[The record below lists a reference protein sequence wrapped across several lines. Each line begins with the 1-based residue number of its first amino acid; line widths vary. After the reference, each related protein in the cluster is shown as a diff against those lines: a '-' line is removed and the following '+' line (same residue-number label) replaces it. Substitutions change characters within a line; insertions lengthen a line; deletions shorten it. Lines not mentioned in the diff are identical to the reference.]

1 MRLRSRRTPPA
12 APAAAALTLLAAGP
26 HAVTGWLGGE
36 LTFRKRIG
44 VVPAADLT

>member
-1 MRLRSRRTPPA
+1 MRLRSRRTP
-12 APAAAALTLLAAGP
+12 PAAAALTLLAAGP